1 MKREHLFRGK
11 TISQNEWIYGGI
23 YIQGDRYFIIKPVRY
38 EPNTRDWDTIEFYE
52 KNPTYTYGVF
62 EVHPETVGEF
72 TGLLDKDKNKIFEGD
87 ILEFGRESVV
97 VYWNAE
103 TFSWEAKKDTEDV
116 FTSFPNKD
124 WHKVSLGWIDAEIA
138 CLGCMTTQII
148 GNVHDNYESFHLFDK
163 ENVID
168 NWEDDF

>member
-23 YIQGDRYFIIKPVRY
+23 AIMDGRYFIVKTIMYPVD
-38 EPNTRDWDTIEFYE
+38 NTCSWGAY
-52 KNPTYTYGVF
+52 

-72 TGLLDKDKNKIFEGD
+72 TGLLDKDHNKIFEGD
-87 ILEFGRESVV
+87 ILEFAGEAVA

-124 WHKVSLGWIDAEIA
+124 WHKVSLGWIDAETA
-138 CLGCMTTQII
+138 CLGYMTTQII

-168 NWEDDF
+168 DWEDDF